1 MKKNLIAVL
10 LGSQCLLSGGF
21 AIDFD
26 VQKIQ
31 IKNISQNN
39 RKFDMS
45 INVKINQNQ
54 TGDWFLYA
62 KNL

>member
-26 VQKIQ
+26 VQKNSN
-31 IKNISQNN
+31 KKIS
-39 RKFDMS
+39 
-45 INVKINQNQ
+45 VKIIV
-54 TGDWFLYA
+54 
-62 KNL
+62 NLI

>member
-31 IKNISQNN
+31 IKIS
-39 RKFDMS
+39 
-45 INVKINQNQ
+45 VKIIV
-54 TGDWFLYA
+54 
-62 KNL
+62 NLI